1 MQIII
6 LVLKSLHRRIGM
18 QLFGQHIIIINLLV
32 IKVLLPVYVVDVII
46 VWLAFILCWGPRLLY
61 VSAIPIKR
69 RNKAVWLT

>member
-46 VWLAFILCWGPRLLY
+46 VCHFMLRTETFICECD
-61 VSAIPIKR
+61 S
-69 RNKAVWLT
+69 NKTQK

>member
-46 VWLAFILCWGPRLLY
+46 V
-61 VSAIPIKR
+61 
-69 RNKAVWLT
+69 